1 MKNLLHYS
9 QAVLKR
15 NGSTILTCIG
25 GVGVIA
31 TAVMA
36 VKATPEAL
44 ELIDRA
50 KDKKGEV
57 LTKTETVKAAWKPY
71 IPSVLIGTGTLL
83 CVFGANVL
91 NKRQQAA
98 LMSAYALLDNSYKE
112 YRKKVKEIYGEDT
125 DRTIMN
131 EIAKDHYDEEED
143 DYGDGLELF
152 YDEYSQRYF
161 RSTEI
166 DVLKAEYE
174 LNRILSESCGAFLN
188 EFYELLKLDFVDYGD
203 YMGWSTCELVESYCA
218 CWVDFRHTKVDMEDG
233 MECTIISFMQEP
245 IFDFENY

>member
-1 MKNLLHYS
+1 MKGLLHQS
-9 QAVLKR
+9 QVLFKR
-15 NGSTILTCIG
+15 HGSTILTCIG

-31 TAVMA
+31 TAVTA
-36 VKATPEAL
+36 VKATPEAI

-50 KDKKGEV
+50 KDKKGEA
-57 LTKTETVKAAWKPY
+57 LTKTETIKAAWKPY
-71 IPSVLIGTGTLL
+71 IPSALIGAGTLA

-112 YRKKVKEIYGEDT
+112 YRKKVEELHGEGS
-125 DRTIMN
+125 DREIMN
-131 EIAKDHYDEEED
+131 EIAKDHYEDED

-161 RSTEI
+161 RSTELF
-166 DVLKAEYE
+166 VLQAEYE

-188 EFYELLKLDFVDYGD
+188 EFYELMDLEPVDYGNHV
-203 YMGWSTCELVESYCA
+203 GWSTCELVESYCA
-218 CWVDFRHTKVDMEDG
+218 CWVDFRHTKVEMEDG

>member
-1 MKNLLHYS
+1 MNAFINTSKHFI
-9 QAVLKR
+9 KR
-15 NGSTILTCIG
+15 NGSTILTCLG

-31 TAVMA
+31 TAVTA
-36 VKATPEAL
+36 VKSTPKALQLLEA
-44 ELIDRA
+44 A
-50 KDKKGEV
+50 KEEKGEE
-57 LTKTETVKAAWKPY
+57 LTVVETVKVAWKPY
-71 IPSVLIGTGTLL
+71 IPSVLIGAGTLA

-112 YRKKVKEIYGEDT
+112 YRKKVDELYGEGS
-125 DRTIMN
+125 DREIKN
-131 EIAKDHYDEEED
+131 EIAKDHYNEND

-152 YDEYSQRYF
+152 YDEFSQRYF
-161 RSTEI
+161 ISTEL

-188 EFYELLKLDFVDYGD
+188 EFYDLLELDIVDYGN
-203 YMGWSTCELVESYCA
+203 YLGWSTCELVESYCA
-218 CWVDFRHTKVDMEDG
+218 CWVDFRHTKVEMEDG
-233 MECTIISFMQEP
+233 MECTIISFMQDP

>member
-1 MKNLLHYS
+1 MNAFVNTSK
-9 QAVLKR
+9 QFLKR

-31 TAVMA
+31 TAVTA
-36 VKATPEAL
+36 VKSTPKALRLLEA
-44 ELIDRA
+44 A
-50 KDKKGEV
+50 KEEKGEE
-57 LTKTETVKAAWKPY
+57 LTVMETIKVAGPTY
-71 IPSVLIGTGTLL
+71 IPSVLIGASTIA

-98 LMSAYALLDNSYKE
+98 LMSAYALVDNSYKE
-112 YRKKVKEIYGEDT
+112 YRKKVEELYGEGS
-125 DRTIMN
+125 DREIRD
-131 EIAKDHYDEEED
+131 EIAKDHYDEEE

-166 DVLKAEYE
+166 FVLKAEYE

-188 EFYELLKLDFVDYGD
+188 EFYELLDLEHVDYGNH
-203 YMGWSTCELVESYCA
+203 MGWSTCELVESYCA
-218 CWVDFRHTKVDMEDG
+218 CWVDFRHTKVEMEDG